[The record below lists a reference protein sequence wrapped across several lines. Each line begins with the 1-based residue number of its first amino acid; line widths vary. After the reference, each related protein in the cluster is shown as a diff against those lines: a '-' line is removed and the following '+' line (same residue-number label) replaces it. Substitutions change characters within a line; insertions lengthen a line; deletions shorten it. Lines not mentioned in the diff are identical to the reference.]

1 MSMYKLLLSTIFI
14 FPEFIFYNICIYVYK
29 TEAPKLFYFDIMSVS
44 ILLDGENYNGNN
56 NRRL

>member
-1 MSMYKLLLSTIFI
+1 MYKLLLSTIFI